1 MKRLLPWTLLGT
13 LSTWTTDPARAAGRY
28 YAGGRGKQINTTF
41 TVTNLLD
48 AGAGSLRDAITQANA
63 NPGADTIQFDV
74 TGLLPVGMPL
84 QITDALTIIGPGAEQ
99 LELDGGNLDRVFEIF
114 DPDVIDNG
122 GPIDVFAASISGVT
136 ISNGQ
141 APYYTYEGTRYFYDA
156 GGILALEVDLT
167 LDHVTFRN
175 NYGAIGGAVY
185 FRADLVGPGPEPA
198 GITVTDCRFEQNTA
212 IGAGGGLIIADASR
226 DAVVERS
233 TFSGNVSLLGLP
245 EEARNAS
252 SRLRWREQ
260 GSIAAPVQPLGL
272 VGLVPG
278 GGGFSSGDLDHEVA
292 LIDNVFTENSGYLG
306 GAIRSSAADGGGIR
320 LERSTLHDNFAILGG
335 GIGSF
340 YIAETSQMHVFNSTI
355 SGNDSL
361 IGPAFTGIFI
371 YPGSNE
377 RKLIFDHTTI
387 TENLAYIE
395 PGAVYLYDARPDGS
409 TPTVL
414 FNNTAIVNNFPLA
427 EVQNQDTPDGAE
439 ASTEDFKIGLDVA
452 IEANDS
458 ALADVNSAGR
468 IDAGSNNLF
477 APAGT
482 LSPLLFVPGSTPVHL
497 PMVGSALRNSASTA
511 PSAFVVDQRG
521 LARVAG
527 GRADIGAVEADA
539 VGGSPEFDS
548 TPAGPTTLYFRPL
561 EFTVAEQVVQ
571 IRNYGGANL
580 DLQIPSLSAPFQ
592 TSFSGPVSLAPGD
605 IINVTVSCAPVT
617 NGGAIADWT
626 VTSND
631 TDEPNAAFRLDCG
644 AVGSARPIPVLASQP
659 WQVLAAILMAL
670 AGFRYGPWRRDTGV
684 ARQR

>member
-13 LSTWTTDPARAAGRY
+13 LGTWNADPARAAGRY
-28 YAGGRGKQINTTF
+28 YAGGRSKQVLTTF

-48 AGAGSLRDAITQANA
+48 DGAGSLRDAIAQANA
-63 NPGADTIQFDV
+63 NPGLDTIQFDV
-74 TGLLPVGMPL
+74 TGLLPVGLPL
-84 QITDALTIIGPGAEQ
+84 AITDAVTIVGPGADQ

-114 DPDVIDNG
+114 DPDVTTNG
-122 GPIDVFAASISGVT
+122 NPIDVFPASISGLT

-141 APYYTYEGTRYFYDA
+141 APYYDYNDTRYFYDA

-167 LDHVTFRN
+167 LDDVTFRN

-198 GITVTDCRFEQNTA
+198 GITVSDCRFEQNTA
-212 IGAGGGLIIADASR
+212 IGAGGGMIIADASR
-226 DAVVERS
+226 DVVVARS
-233 TFSGNVSLLGLP
+233 TFSGNVSLIGLP
-245 EEARNAS
+245 EGARHAS
-252 SRLRWREQ
+252 SRLRWRDQ
-260 GSIAAPVQPLGL
+260 DHLDALPTPLGL
-272 VGLVPG
+272 VGLIPG

-292 LIDNVFTENSGYLG
+292 LIDNVFEQNSGYLG

-320 LERSTLHDNFAILGG
+320 LERSTLHDNFALLGG

-395 PGAVYLYDARPDGS
+395 PGAVYLYDARPDGA

-414 FNNTAIVNNFPLA
+414 FNNTAIINNAPLA
-427 EVQNQDTPDGAE
+427 VRQTPTAPDGAE
-439 ASTEDFKIGLDVA
+439 ASTADLKIGLDVA
-452 IEANDS
+452 IEANFS
-458 ALADVNSAGR
+458 AFADVNSAGR
-468 IDAGSNNLF
+468 IDVGSNNLF

-482 LSPLLFVPGSTPVHL
+482 LSPLLDATDSTPVHL
-497 PMVGSALRNSASTA
+497 PMQDSALRNAASLA

-539 VGGSPEFDS
+539 LGGSPEFDS
-548 TPAGPTTLYFRPL
+548 TPVVPATLFFRPL
-561 EFTVAEQVVQ
+561 EFGISEQTVL
-571 IRNYGGANL
+571 IRNYGGATL
-580 DLQIPSLSAPFQ
+580 DLQIPSLTAPFE
-592 TSFSGPVSLAPGD
+592 TSFSGPVSLAPGES
-605 IINVTVSCAPVT
+605 INLTVGCAPVT
-617 NGGAIADWT
+617 NGGVMVDW
-626 VTSND
+626 VITSND
-631 TDEPNAAFRLDCG
+631 ADEASAALQLDCG
-644 AVGSARPIPVLASQP
+644 TVGSAHPVPVFASQP

-670 AGFRYGPWRRDTGV
+670 AGFRYGPWRRDLGA
-684 ARQR
+684 ARKQ